1 MIRVFEEILTID
13 ERRSA
18 HIAMSSPV
26 TMVFIDLVDST
37 AAYAELGN
45 AQVAVV
51 VSKVT
56 QRIVR
61 GCEAHHGAITKY
73 FGARVLVPIAA
84 AQDAVEATVFMQQ
97 SHTERL
103 QKWPPPLRMGLKIGM
118 AHGSVV
124 HKEGDTYGDP
134 VNLAA
139 RLSDMAGARTIW
151 ADDAVIA
158 QLRQSFPRGQQS
170 PDRHA
175 GMPVVDKVRYRSLG
189 LIRVRGLSQPQSVF
203 QIEWSEDASS
213 DLMTVRG
220 AMQDL
225 TRDALSTG
233 GSIALAWLGTSR
245 VYAARELPI
254 TIGRIPDSGF
264 VVSNQRVSRTHARIE
279 FINGAF
285 VLSDVSSFGSWVR
298 FTDNPGS
305 EILLRRNQCILHA
318 TGEIALGAPFS
329 DFSAATVAF
338 DVTAARTAPPG
349 AAATRSLFGD
359 STQS

>member
-1 MIRVFEEILTID
+1 MVFEEILTID

-26 TMVFIDLVDST
+26 TMVFIDLADST

-45 AQVAVV
+45 AQVADV

-56 QRIVR
+56 QWIGRV
-61 GCEAHHGAITKY
+61 CEAHHGRIIKY
-73 FGARVLVPIAA
+73 LGDGVLAQFAA
-84 AQDAVEATVFMQQ
+84 AHDAVEATVFMQQ

-220 AMQDL
+220 ALQDL
-225 TRDALSTG
+225 TRDALSPG

-245 VYAARELPI
+245 VYAARDLPI

-264 VVSNQRVSRTHARIE
+264 VVSDQRVSRTHARIE